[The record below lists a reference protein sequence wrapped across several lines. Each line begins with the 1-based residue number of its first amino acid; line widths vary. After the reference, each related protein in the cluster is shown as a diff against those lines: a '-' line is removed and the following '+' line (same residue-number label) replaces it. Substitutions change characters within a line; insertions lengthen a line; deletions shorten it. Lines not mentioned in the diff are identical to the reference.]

1 MDTVLFANA
10 IINGVIVGLLLAL
23 PALAITLVFGI
34 ARFPNAA
41 AGDYMTFGAYAT
53 VAAQAFMGA
62 SLVGS
67 AIVATLATGLLSLF
81 FYFWVFRKLAQRSLV
96 ARLIASIGIAFA
108 VRAAITFFAGHGQ
121 YTIQA
126 PLQRAWNFGG
136 IRILPLDVYI
146 LLAALLALAF
156 MFGLLYLSP
165 TGRRMRAVSDNPQ
178 LAAVGGIGVRKVMVI
193 LWGIVGVFSGL
204 GGVLLGIKATV
215 LPELGWELLLPMFA
229 AVILGGVGS
238 PVGAV
243 LGMIVFG
250 IAQEVATLYIGSAY
264 KIVIAFLVLLVVL
277 LFRPQGIMGRVQAV
291 R

>member
-146 LLAALLALAF
+146 LLAALLCPGLHVRPALPVAD
-156 MFGLLYLSP
+156 GLAHAGRIGQPATGGRGRHRRAQGNGDPLGDRRGCSRGWAAYCWASRRRCCRNWAGNCCCPCSP
-165 TGRRMRAVSDNPQ
+165 R
-178 LAAVGGIGVRKVMVI
+178 
-193 LWGIVGVFSGL
+193 
-204 GGVLLGIKATV
+204 
-215 LPELGWELLLPMFA
+215 
-229 AVILGGVGS
+229 
-238 PVGAV
+238 
-243 LGMIVFG
+243 
-250 IAQEVATLYIGSAY
+250 
-264 KIVIAFLVLLVVL
+264 
-277 LFRPQGIMGRVQAV
+277 
-291 R
+291 

>member
-1 MDTVLFANA
+1 MDTVLLVNA

-53 VAAQAFMGA
+53 VAAQTFVGA
-62 SLVGS
+62 SLALSV
-67 AIVATLATGLLSLF
+67 VLATAATGLLSLF
-81 FYFWVFRKLAQRSLV
+81 FYFWVFRRLEERSLV

-108 VRAAITFFAGHGQ
+108 VRAAISFFAGHGQ

-146 LLAALLALAF
+146 VVAALLALAF
-156 MFGLLYLSP
+156 MFGMLYLTP
-165 TGRRMRAVSDNPQ
+165 TGRRMRAVSDDPQ
-178 LAAVGGIGVRKVMVI
+178 LAAVGGIDVRKVMLI
-193 LWGIVGVFSGL
+193 LWSIVGIFSGL
-204 GGVLLGIKATV
+204 GGVLLGVKATV

-243 LGMIVFG
+243 LGMLIFG

-277 LFRPQGIMGRVQAV
+277 LFRPQGIMGRVRTV